1 MRGFLA
7 AAAALAASIT
17 SGCAGGPGSP
27 VPPPM
32 PRAPLVGDL
41 RFQQVDS
48 PQMNNGYYNGGAGSG
63 IMLSGGGYSFSE
75 ATGAPL
81 GVDGCYPDPATPP
94 LSQDCGWVF
103 QAYNLPNSVTGLSA
117 YYLSVYYSDFQKEM
131 ALLSN
136 PTTVVTGWDV
146 NPDYGIVALSYMVT
160 QQTTG
165 FDMAMHTV
173 ALAQMQAAATQEGLL
188 GRVITAVS
196 FNAGQ
201 ISYLS
206 YGWTKDKGTVY
217 ETTVATSTKATA
229 WPAVQQLAAQGY
241 IITAIGGNNANGVII
256 VGTKVKGD
264 TLPRKVGAILPG
276 TGNASEDTSGVIDGA
291 MVADIFDETTKQ
303 GFVARIFE
311 Q

>member
-17 SGCAGGPGSP
+17 SGRAGGPGSP

-196 FNAGQ
+196 FNAG
-201 ISYLS
+201 SP
-206 YGWTKDKGTVY
+206 V
-217 ETTVATSTKATA
+217 
-229 WPAVQQLAAQGY
+229 
-241 IITAIGGNNANGVII
+241 
-256 VGTKVKGD
+256 
-264 TLPRKVGAILPG
+264 TLFGRL
-276 TGNASEDTSGVIDGA
+276 
-291 MVADIFDETTKQ
+291 
-303 GFVARIFE
+303 
-311 Q
+311 